1 MKRFAINELA
11 VFALAVQFLTR
22 VPVPVG
28 AAFTPARLA
37 AAPRYYPLVGALAG
51 ALCAAVYALA
61 QASLT
66 PAVAVL
72 LALAASL
79 LVTGAFHEDGLADT
93 FDGIGGGG
101 DRERVLE
108 IMRDSRIGTYG
119 SLALGLVLA
128 IKAAALLGLP
138 PGRAAMALV
147 VAHGLSRL
155 SAVLVIASS
164 RYVRDRGVGKPTA
177 DGIGAGG
184 LAVAVLTGGLLLA
197 WLAVAGGSAAAL
209 SAAAGALLG
218 HIVMRA
224 WVERRLGGYTG
235 DTLGAVQQLSELGV
249 YLGLLLWQLS

>member
-1 MKRFAINELA
+1 MKRLAINELA

-28 AAFTPARLA
+28 EAYTPARLA
-37 AAPRYYPLVGALAG
+37 AAPRYYPLVGALVG
-51 ALCAAVYALA
+51 ALCAVVYSLAVAA
-61 QASLT
+61 LT

-72 LALAASL
+72 LALAAGL

-93 FDGIGGGG
+93 FDGIGGG
-101 DRERVLE
+101 DRERALE
-108 IMRDSRIGTYG
+108 VMRDSRIGTYG
-119 SLALGLVLA
+119 ALALGVVLA
-128 IKAAALLGLP
+128 TKAAALLALP
-138 PGRAAMALV
+138 PGRAAMAFV
-147 VAHGLSRL
+147 VAHALSRL

-184 LAVAVLTGGLLLA
+184 LAIALLTGGLLLA
-197 WLAVAGGSAAAL
+197 WLAFAGGAMAAL
-209 SAAAGALLG
+209 YTVAGALVG
-218 HIVMRA
+218 HLVMRA
-224 WVERRLGGYTG
+224 LFERRLGGYTG